1 MISAVKKC
9 QICGKPAHLFLTQ
22 VVNSEIT
29 ELSLCEKCAKD
40 RGLFDPKALAM
51 AEENFPD
58 AVKKKV
64 DELAREIA
72 EKLKNNEDL
81 VSSLQSPIRSAR
93 SKSLKQCSECGFKL
107 ETIAATGRVGC
118 PECYMV
124 FRHDLAKMAK
134 ALDFRD
140 DDIEEMSKPD
150 STDSHS
156 PRVSHAQAIGVS
168 VSQQRKILQTQM
180 KKAIIRED
188 YERAALLR
196 DELKKLESE
205 S

>member
-9 QICGKPAHLFLTQ
+9 QICGKPAHVFLTQ
-22 VVNSEIT
+22 VVNSEMT
-29 ELSLCEKCAKD
+29 ELSLCEICAKD
-40 RGLFDPKALAM
+40 RGFFDPTALAM
-51 AEENFPD
+51 AEEHFPE

-64 DELAREIA
+64 EELAREIA
-72 EKLKNNEDL
+72 DKLKKNEDL
-81 VSSLQSPIRSAR
+81 LSLEPTMERQAR
-93 SKSLKQCSECGFKL
+93 AHTRKLCPHCGFKL

-118 PECYMV
+118 PECYAF
-124 FRHDLAKMAK
+124 FRHDLAKIAK
-134 ALDFRD
+134 ELNFG
-140 DDIEEMSKPD
+140 DDIVDEIRKPD
-150 STDSHS
+150 SAAPQPHS
-156 PRVSHAQAIGVS
+156 AAVPVAQR
-168 VSQQRKILQTQM
+168 RKILQTQM